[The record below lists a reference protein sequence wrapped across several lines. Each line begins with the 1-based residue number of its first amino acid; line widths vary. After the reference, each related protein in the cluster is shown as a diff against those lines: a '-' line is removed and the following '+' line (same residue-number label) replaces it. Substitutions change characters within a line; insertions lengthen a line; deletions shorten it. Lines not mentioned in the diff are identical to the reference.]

1 MSQAYTVEQHTMWMS
16 FIHGLKLTVYK
27 ESERAYGWVYIRKIL
42 SLTQHT
48 PESHS
53 IYTLCV
59 CAFKSIQSK
68 CHDHSGSFSLNP
80 QQSLPIKVPHAWIN
94 SKMAEKSCVCFSM
107 WDVILRDKG
116 DVIWIS
122 VSRCTRHMSECHETC
137 QEHVRVTP
145 QPTIYWNK

>member
-1 MSQAYTVEQHTMWMS
+1 MWMS
-16 FIHGLKLTVYK
+16 FIHGLKLTEYK

-42 SLTQHT
+42 SLTRHT

-107 WDVILRDKG
+107 WDAILRAKG
-116 DVIWIS
+116 TWYESLSLAAHDTWVN
-122 VSRCTRHMSECHETC
+122 VTKP
-137 QEHVRVTP
+137 VRNASGSHLSSQSTE
-145 QPTIYWNK
+145 INKTL